1 LFQEINWMCWAH
13 EKSLPKMPLLFY
25 SFLGRGS
32 IIFLK
37 YTRMICETP
46 VGGKASMR
54 PRSASAR
61 GGSLAAHGKRV
72 YFICGNRKSK
82 LFVALF
88 STRHL
93 MVGDILR
100 PYGTSMPKA
109 VEHQL
114 NAIYS
119 VIYHRSHN
127 NKESFKN
134 PDAFANVTPP

>member
-1 LFQEINWMCWAH
+1 MGWSLETSRPKLPVLFDS
-13 EKSLPKMPLLFY
+13 SL
-25 SFLGRGS
+25 GS
-32 IIFLK
+32 CCILCPN
-37 YTRMICETP
+37 YTRRICDTRE
-46 VGGKASMR
+46 GGKVCRMA
-54 PRSASAR
+54 RSASAR
-61 GGSLAAHGKRV
+61 GGSVAAHVKRV
-72 YFICGNRKSK
+72 YSICGNRKSK